1 MDLLNNQSFLQN
13 LAKKAQEDA
22 TFKSNLLEN
31 PVKSI
36 ETFLGQRIILPQ
48 GKTIAIEQTDS
59 STFSIKLIAAPD
71 TEDVEL
77 DEEQL
82 DIVAGG
88 GDGLIKG

>member
-22 TFKSNLLEN
+22 TFKNNLLEN